1 MFGHSALM
9 GTGLGSLLFYF
20 LISVTAG
27 TGIKKL
33 FRTGRAKSRKI
44 EKKWKRFSG
53 RELTVMDGCNNLKIA
68 RVVGSGVQKRNG
80 RKMRPDY
87 LRGMKMKIKS
97 TFITQQIGDRQ
108 YMVST
113 GEEAYRF
120 KGMISS
126 NRTAAAIV
134 DLLKEETTEKA
145 VVDAMFRRFDAPREK
160 IEKDVR
166 KVLDILRSV
175 GALEE

>member
-1 MFGHSALM
+1 
-9 GTGLGSLLFYF
+9 
-20 LISVTAG
+20 
-27 TGIKKL
+27 
-33 FRTGRAKSRKI
+33 
-44 EKKWKRFSG
+44 
-53 RELTVMDGCNNLKIA
+53 
-68 RVVGSGVQKRNG
+68 
-80 RKMRPDY
+80 
-87 LRGMKMKIKS
+87 MKMKIKS

-113 GEEAYRF
+113 GEGADRF

-160 IEKDVR
+160 IEKDSR
-166 KVLDILRSV
+166 TEKR
-175 GALEE
+175 EEHSGMY